1 MYNHNMIIT
10 KNTYLGLENIGG
22 EAISGGA
29 VLGGTTVIRS
39 LHWSHTNCCVLLLC
53 YYCVVL

>member
-29 VLGGTTVIRS
+29 VLVVES
-39 LHWSHTNCCVLLLC
+39 LSTK
-53 YYCVVL
+53 